1 MVEAIQFSVSEA
13 VFVLFGFGRL
23 KNCRQCVA
31 EVHSTDFLSLGR
43 SDLRLVPCSVVAHT
57 AANCEVLTFKVNVL
71 PGQAADLANTKPRVV
86 GNLNGQQRRIVF
98 LFQEIFQLQI
108 LFIADCGSGSHM
120 LPKPT
125 LDIDIS
131 EFRHMRSLMIK
142 VQDRA
147 REIKH
152 LQDKVLPDLKQ
163 QLAETKGIFKGKE
176 RKALE
181 TQIQQTEREI
191 ADKLDKIPDTLKA
204 DGYPDAQAFMDTFRK
219 MEGVVEQYNRD
230 LAKWE
235 QQVKEKEKPN
245 RPPEKESV
253 RDRLRQLQAEGKQ
266 QRTRKKSQDRER

>member
-1 MVEAIQFSVSEA
+1 M
-13 VFVLFGFGRL
+13 
-23 KNCRQCVA
+23 
-31 EVHSTDFLSLGR
+31 
-43 SDLRLVPCSVVAHT
+43 P
-57 AANCEVLTFKVNVL
+57 
-71 PGQAADLANTKPRVV
+71 
-86 GNLNGQQRRIVF
+86 
-98 LFQEIFQLQI
+98 
-108 LFIADCGSGSHM
+108 
-120 LPKPT
+120 PKPT

-191 ADKLDKIPDTLKA
+191 ADTLKA

-253 RDRLRQLQAEGKQ
+253 RDRLRQL
-266 QRTRKKSQDRER
+266 